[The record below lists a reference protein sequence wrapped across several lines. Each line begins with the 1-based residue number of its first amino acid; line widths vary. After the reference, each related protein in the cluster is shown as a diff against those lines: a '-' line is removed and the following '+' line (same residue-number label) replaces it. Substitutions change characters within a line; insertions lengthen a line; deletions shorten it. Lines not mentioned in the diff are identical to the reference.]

1 MKKNTRL
8 FHCRNNFSFGET
20 LFVLC
25 RQNAFRFNSV
35 VAALIGIALMASPS
49 KAYSQSADKKI
60 TFELT
65 NQPLEKGIQQLEKAS
80 GFRFTYST
88 QQVAAYKSVSVEKGT
103 RTLSATLDLLLK
115 STKLSYKI
123 QGQYVQIVAK
133 GDARKQ
139 AAGSTESA
147 SRVSSVT
154 GKITDTQGEALAGVN
169 VRVKD
174 SDKGVIT
181 DIDGNYK
188 LDAFTGDILEY
199 TFIGYEPRSEKVT
212 GKSTYNVV
220 LTADTHLLDEVQVIG
235 YGTTTRR
242 LKTSGVA
249 TINGKAIEN
258 QPTSSNFLQSMQ
270 GKLAGVAIIQ
280 SGGGVGNSPEI
291 YIRGVN
297 SISSGNSPLYIVDGV
312 IINSS
317 SLDNASVGG
326 LTGFTTTHN
335 ALGSINQAD
344 IVSIDVLKDADATA
358 IYGSRGA
365 NGVVLITTK
374 RAELGKT
381 NFTLDANTG
390 FNSTITTKYLN
401 LEQYLALRKEAFVV
415 NNLTPTTSNAPDLLT
430 WSQTDG
436 INWGKKLN
444 SGSGAIY
451 NVNGTLTGGSK
462 HLSYLASLGYSKL
475 NDTYFSNPYSETY
488 SGKLN
493 VNHTSENDR
502 LTASFNFSFSNENY
516 KPGYGSTG
524 SNSTYVYTLPPNFPV
539 YNKDG
544 SFNWGEGTSW
554 SYVNPY
560 AKETSTINSKTVDY
574 LVSGEIAYKIWKGL
588 TAKLAASYNYQ
599 NNNNLFK
606 LYKSSISTVSPG
618 TDKSGDTQAIT
629 TFTSFNIEPQLTY
642 KTQIGKGTLDALLGS
657 TWFTKQK
664 EYIKDS
670 RTGYASEAFFGTPSA
685 ATTIVSTSDYMKY
698 NMRSLF
704 GRLNYNWDN
713 KYIANATFRADGSS
727 RFGPNNRWGQ
737 FGALGAGWLYGNESF
752 VKKALPWLSFG
763 KLRASYGITGNDN
776 IPDWRYLSL
785 FATSANY
792 YTPYNYAGS
801 TAMLPTYL
809 PNGVIKWEKT
819 RKIEVALENAF
830 FNDRISTSVAY
841 FNNRT
846 NSMLMDVTVSGATGF
861 ASQLQNFGGVVDNKG
876 VEVEINSTNVKTKNF
891 TWRTGFNI
899 TFQKNELVK
908 MPPGTAGTLS
918 KYYFKGKP
926 IVRYYGYNFSRID
939 PATGNS
945 LWINAATGAEQ
956 TAIDATSTYL
966 GSRLPTIFG
975 GLNNSL
981 QYKGFTLDFSIS
993 FAKQTMTDALYYFQ
1007 GTSVPG
1013 TATNMPTILLGKY
1026 WQKAGDEARY
1036 PKLDAMGTNTTNSS
1050 VFSASSA
1057 VFHDGFYFKFQN
1069 IALSYDLPAEWLS
1082 KIGSKGLNLYLR
1094 GQNLFYVTP
1103 GNNLGKDPEQV
1114 ATGGLTLNRSF
1125 VAGLKVKF

>member
-1 MKKNTRL
+1 MKKKCTSQFFLNSLRFSYNL
-8 FHCRNNFSFGET
+8 FRIKKQKLLLNISLIVTICMIMNVQLLTAQSSGTKVSFESKNLSLDQT
-20 LFVLC
+20 LK
-25 RQNAFRFNSV
+25 
-35 VAALIGIALMASPS
+35 ALDKQTSMRISYTVDLVSPYNHIS
-49 KAYSQSADKKI
+49 I
-60 TFELT
+60 
-65 NQPLEKGIQQLEKAS
+65 EKGERSIENTLNLILANTNLTYEIKGDNILIIKKQEKNSKQSEKSLVTAS
-80 GFRFTYST
+80 G
-88 QQVAAYKSVSVEKGT
+88 K
-103 RTLSATLDLLLK
+103 
-115 STKLSYKI
+115 
-123 QGQYVQIVAK
+123 
-133 GDARKQ
+133 
-139 AAGSTESA
+139 
-147 SRVSSVT
+147 VT
-154 GKITDTQGEALAGVN
+154 DKEGIPLAGVTVISQN
-169 VRVKD
+169 SKAAT
-174 SDKGVIT
+174 IT
-181 DIDGNYK
+181 DNNGAYSIHVPKD
-188 LDAFTGDILEY
+188 DIVAFS
-199 TFIGYEPRSEKVT
+199 FIGLEKKLIKISDTQTLNVTLSENINT
-212 GKSTYNVV
+212 
-220 LTADTHLLDEVQVIG
+220 LDEVQVIG

-242 LKTSGVA
+242 FKTSGVA
-249 TINGKAIEN
+249 SIKAEQIQS
-258 QPTSSNFLQSMQ
+258 QPTSSNFLQTLQ
-270 GKLAGVAIIQ
+270 GKLSGVSISQ

-312 IINSS
+312 IINGS

-326 LTGFTTTHN
+326 LNGNVSTHN

-381 NFTLDANTG
+381 TFTLDANTG

-401 LEQYLALRKEAFVV
+401 LEQYLALRKEAFAV
-415 NNLTPTTSNAPDLLT
+415 NGITPTAANAPDLLT

-436 INWGKKLN
+436 EDWGKKLN
-444 SGSGAIY
+444 NGSGAVY
-451 NVNGTLTGGSK
+451 NVNGTLTGGSR

-475 NDTYFSNPYSETY
+475 NDTYFSNPYKETY

-502 LTASFNFSFSNENY
+502 LTASFNFSFSNEDY
-516 KPGYGSTG
+516 KPGYGSKG
-524 SNSTYVYTLPPNFPV
+524 SNSTFVYSLPPNFPV
-539 YNKDG
+539 YNSDG
-544 SFNWGEGTSW
+544 SYYWGKGTSW
-554 SYVNPY
+554 SFVNPY
-560 AKETSTINSKTVDY
+560 AKETSSVTSKTVDY
-574 LVSGEIAYKIWKGL
+574 LTSGEIAYKIWKGL
-588 TAKLAASYNYQ
+588 TAKLAASHNYQ
-599 NNNNLFK
+599 NNDNQFK
-606 LYKSSISTVSPG
+606 LYNSSISTVSPG
-618 TDKSGDTQAIT
+618 TEKVGVTQALT

-642 KTQIGKGTLDALLGS
+642 KTQIGKGTLDALVGS
-657 TWFTKQK
+657 TWFTKQT
-664 EYIKDS
+664 EYKKVEM
-670 RTGYASEAFFGTPSA
+670 TGFASETFFDAWGAAGT
-685 ATTIVSTSDYMKY
+685 TTPTSYYTKY
-698 NMRSLF
+698 NMRSWF

-713 KYIANATFRADGSS
+713 RYIANATYRTDGSS
-727 RFGPNNRWGQ
+727 RFGTENRWGQ

-776 IPDWRYLSL
+776 ITDWRYLSL

-792 YTPYNYAGS
+792 YTPYNYSGS
-801 TAMLPTYL
+801 TALLSTYL
-809 PNGVIKWEKT
+809 PNTDIKWEKT

-846 NSMLMDVTVSGATGF
+846 TDMLMDVTVAGTTGF
-861 ASQLQNFGGVVDNKG
+861 ASQTQNFGGVVDNKG
-876 VEVEINSTNVKTKNF
+876 WEVEINSTNLKTKNF

-939 PATGNS
+939 PATGNA
-945 LWINAATGAEQ
+945 LWINATTGAEQ
-956 TAIDATSTYL
+956 TTVDATSTYL

-1007 GTSVPG
+1007 GSNVPG
-1013 TATNMPTILLGKY
+1013 TATNMPAIVLGKY
-1026 WQKAGDEARY
+1026 WQKAGDEAIY
-1036 PKLDAMGTNTTNSS
+1036 PKLDAMGTNTTNSN
-1050 VFSASSA
+1050 VFTTSST

-1069 IALSYDLPAEWLS
+1069 IALSYDLPTEWLS

-1103 GNNLGKDPEQV
+1103 GNNLGKDPERV
-1114 ATGGLTLNRSF
+1114 MSGGLTLNRSF